1 MICKQLDRVN
11 PEFVKEA
18 HELVLFDS
26 CVFVCLMY
34 ISIILGFP
42 KGVIKVHI
50 FKRLT
55 ECRPNRKR
63 NGRTDGWT
71 YRHCILWAIYE
82 LHVLVRLGLLAYINP
97 Q

>member
-63 NGRTDGWT
+63 NGRTDGWMD
-71 YRHCILWAIYE
+71 IPA
-82 LHVLVRLGLLAYINP
+82 LHIVSYL
-97 Q
+97 